1 MERDEDN
8 TYKLIKTIPSGN
20 ELNQNEIIL
29 HFIEEAHAISVTLHS
44 CESCEDLFKKINEH
58 FLKLGYNSVL
68 FFRSK
73 NSDVNDFSL
82 VSQTDK
88 SIGSFLE
95 EELKLIHEKIIPQ
108 NELQFFNSASFKQS
122 NQEYLYAYPFNTLQ
136 KYILYVTGSNN
147 NLATKEYTKF
157 FKLVGSLVKNQ
168 LARIEELQ
176 EVKKIKESL
185 EQLIDKKSSDLDR
198 VVEALSQQYSEL
210 KYQHD
215 KRAELIKEIHH
226 RVNNN
231 LQVISSLLSLYIS
244 SSDAKERIALK
255 DVRDRVQVMALI
267 HLNVYKSVEMNL
279 IDFKSYLRDLFSY
292 LRSVNTEVKLYS
304 NITTNVNT
312 IKLDTLVP
320 LGLLITEVINYWLKK
335 THLEKLNT
343 LELVVT
349 IKKDIKTN
357 IQKLVIKDKHSIKLL
372 SDLSNIDLQDQITT
386 ILLSALTEQLEGDFK
401 VDFIDSNEFR
411 FTFMD

>member
-8 TYKLIKTIPSGN
+8 TDKLIKTIPSGN
-20 ELNQNEIIL
+20 QQNKNEIIL
-29 HFIEEAHAISVTLHS
+29 HFLEEAHEINVSLHS
-44 CESCEDLFKKINEH
+44 CESCEELFQKVNEL

-68 FFRSK
+68 FYRSK
-73 NSDVNDFSL
+73 NGDVNEFSL
-82 VSQTDK
+82 VSQSDK
-88 SIGSFLE
+88 SIDGFFE
-95 EELKLIHEKIIPQ
+95 EELKFIHEKLMHH
-108 NELQFFNSASFKQS
+108 NELNFFNLSSIKQS
-122 NQEYLYAYPFNTLQ
+122 NQKYLCAYPFNTLQ
-136 KYILYVTGSNN
+136 TYILYVTGSNN
-147 NLATKEYTKF
+147 DLVNEEYTKF
-157 FKLVGSLVKNQ
+157 FELVGSLVKNQ
-168 LARIEELQ
+168 LARIEEHH

-185 EQLIDKKSSDLDR
+185 EQLVEKKSSDLDR
-198 VVEALSQQYSEL
+198 VVETLSQQYSEL

-244 SSDAKERIALK
+244 SSNAKQRAALE

-292 LRSVNTEVKLYS
+292 LRSVNTKVKLYS

-320 LGLLITEVINYWLKK
+320 LGLLITEVINYWLKN

-343 LELVVT
+343 LEVVVT

-357 IQKLVIKDKHSIKLL
+357 IQKLIIKDKHSINLL
-372 SDLSNIDLQDQITT
+372 SDLSNIDQQEQITT

-411 FTFMD
+411 FSFMD